1 MNEIQNLNPE
11 EQANLH
17 IVENMDVNNLPEIMK
32 SVLSLAQ
39 TSAEKDMLL
48 MSALVACG
56 SVMPNL
62 YVKYGIAAKR
72 YYPNLQ
78 LFIVGSAAC
87 GKGIAN
93 LALELV
99 KPIHDKMPLIIPG
112 DATYP
117 AFYQTL
123 ARQHG
128 RGYIHES
135 EGSVITDIWRS
146 STATYNTALRK
157 AAEHEPISRSRCK
170 EASVI
175 ACPQLSMVLTG
186 TFSQYHA
193 LVPSIENGY
202 FSRLLTLIVDEHQA
216 FNSRYV
222 QPSESSDGI
231 VQKCAEQLY
240 HLYES
245 LLFNRAREFR
255 LTPDQRTRLGHHLE
269 NAYPTL
275 IRMLGEDFHSVVL
288 RMAVHIERIAMILSA
303 LRMISSLTAQR
314 DSAEVP
320 LSISPESDSDTSS
333 SSISSELDSDTSS
346 PSISSELDS
355 DNSSLSGARGVRP
368 ENLVCSDLDYATA
381 ELIGNKLILHM
392 AQAYQLV
399 KGTER
404 ITLPTV
410 KPLDQKAIL
419 LSLLPDEFES
429 KTLVAEAQSQGIPQ
443 STVMRWCSQWID
455 RGMLYRLSFGHYKK
469 IA

>member
-1 MNEIQNLNPE
+1 MIENQNLNPE

-17 IVENMDVNNLPEIMK
+17 IVENMDVNNLPQMMQN
-32 SVLSLAQ
+32 VLSMAH
-39 TSAEKDMLL
+39 TPAEKDMLL

-62 YVKYGIAAKR
+62 YVKYGLAAKR

-99 KPIHDKMPLIIPG
+99 KPIHEKLPLIIPG

-146 STATYNTALRK
+146 STANYNTALRK
-157 AAEHEPISRSRCK
+157 AAEHEPISRARCK

-175 ACPQLSMVLTG
+175 ENPQLSMVLTG
-186 TFSQYHA
+186 TFSQYRA

-222 QPSESSDGI
+222 QPSENAGET
-231 VQKCAEQLY
+231 VKTCAEQLY
-240 HLYES
+240 CLYQHLLASKPREFK
-245 LLFNRAREFR
+245 LTDDQRAR
-255 LTPDQRTRLGHHLE
+255 LGAHLQT
-269 NAYPTL
+269 AYPTL

-288 RMAVHIERIAMILSA
+288 RMAVHIERIAMILTA
-303 LRMISSLTAQR
+303 LRLEQGVKTASLKDNR
-314 DSAEVP
+314 
-320 LSISPESDSDTSS
+320 LICSDSD
-333 SSISSELDSDTSS
+333 
-346 PSISSELDS
+346 
-355 DNSSLSGARGVRP
+355 
-368 ENLVCSDLDYATA
+368 YQTA

-399 KGTER
+399 KGTEKVEQ
-404 ITLPTV
+404 PKV
-410 KPLDQKAIL
+410 KPLDQKHIL
-419 LSLLPDEFES
+419 LSLLPEEFES
-429 KTLVAEAQSQGIPQ
+429 KRLVDEAKSQGL
-443 STVMRWCSQWID
+443 TERTAFRWNDEWQQTGVVLKI
-455 RGMLYRLSFGHYKK
+455 RHGVYKK
-469 IA
+469 CPAVA

>member
-1 MNEIQNLNPE
+1 MIQNLNSSE

-17 IVENMDVNNLPEIMK
+17 IVENMDVNNLPELMK
-32 SVLSLAQ
+32 SVLSLAH
-39 TSAEKDMLL
+39 TPAEKDMLL
-48 MSALVACG
+48 MSALTACSG
-56 SVMPNL
+56 VLPNL
-62 YVKYGIAAKR
+62 YFKYGIGAKR

-99 KPIHDKMPLIIPG
+99 KPIHEANPLIIPG

-123 ARQHG
+123 AKQKG

-146 STATYNTALRK
+146 STANYNTALRK
-157 AAEHEPISRSRCK
+157 AAEHETISRARCK

-175 ACPQLSMVLTG
+175 ENPQLSMVLTG

-216 FNSRYV
+216 FNSQYV
-222 QPSESSDGI
+222 QPSESSDET
-231 VQKCAEQLY
+231 VKTCAEQLY
-240 HLYES
+240 HLYEK
-245 LLFNRAREFR
+245 LLFSKPREFC

-269 NAYPTL
+269 TAYPTL

-303 LRMISSLTAQR
+303 LRSCEEQLKIKNY
-314 DSAEVP
+314 
-320 LSISPESDSDTSS
+320 
-333 SSISSELDSDTSS
+333 ELRM
-346 PSISSELDS
+346 E
-355 DNSSLSGARGVRP
+355 
-368 ENLVCSDLDYATA
+368 CSDVDYQTA
-381 ELIGNKLILHM
+381 EMIGNKLILHM

-399 KGTER
+399 KGTEK
-404 ITLPTV
+404 IEAPKV
-410 KPLDQKAIL
+410 KPLDQKQIL
-419 LSLLPDEFES
+419 LSLLPEEFES
-429 KTLVAEAQSQGIPQ
+429 KMLVDEAQLQGI
-443 STVMRWCSQWID
+443 SRRTAFNWIEEWQD
-455 RGMLYRLSFGHYKK
+455 HGTIIKIRHGVFTKRL
-469 IA
+469 AVA

>member
-1 MNEIQNLNPE
+1 MNEIQNLNSSE

-17 IVENMDVNNLPEIMK
+17 IVENMDVNNLPELMK
-32 SVLSLAQ
+32 SVLSLAH
-39 TSAEKDMLL
+39 TPAEKDMLL
-48 MSALVACG
+48 MSALTACSG
-56 SVMPNL
+56 VLPNL
-62 YVKYGIAAKR
+62 YFKYGIGAKR

-99 KPIHDKMPLIIPG
+99 KPIHDANPLIIPG

-123 ARQHG
+123 AKQKG

-146 STATYNTALRK
+146 STVNYNTALRK
-157 AAEHEPISRSRCK
+157 AAEHETISRARCK

-175 ACPQLSMVLTG
+175 ENPQLSMVLTG

-216 FNSRYV
+216 FNSQYV
-222 QPSESSDGI
+222 QPSESSDET
-231 VQKCAEQLY
+231 VKTCAEQLY
-240 HLYES
+240 HLYEK
-245 LLFNRAREFR
+245 LLFSKPREFC

-269 NAYPTL
+269 TAYPTL

-303 LRMISSLTAQR
+303 LRSCEEQLKIKNY
-314 DSAEVP
+314 
-320 LSISPESDSDTSS
+320 
-333 SSISSELDSDTSS
+333 ELRM
-346 PSISSELDS
+346 E
-355 DNSSLSGARGVRP
+355 
-368 ENLVCSDLDYATA
+368 CSDVDYQTA
-381 ELIGNKLILHM
+381 EMIGNKLILHM
-392 AQAYQLV
+392 AAAYRMI
-399 KGTER
+399 KGAEEVSV
-404 ITLPTV
+404 PKV
-410 KPLDQKAIL
+410 QPLDQRQML
-419 LSLLPDEFES
+419 LSLLPEEFES
-429 KTLVAEAQSQGIPQ
+429 KTLVAEAASQGIPQ
-443 STVMRWCSQWID
+443 STVMRWCSQWINQ
-455 RGMLYRLSFGHYKK
+455 GLLLRLAYGHYKK

>member
-1 MNEIQNLNPE
+1 MNEIQNLNSSE

-17 IVENMDVNNLPEIMK
+17 IVENMDVNNLPELMK
-32 SVLSLAQ
+32 SVLSLAH
-39 TSAEKDMLL
+39 TPAEKDMLL
-48 MSALVACG
+48 MSALTACSG
-56 SVMPNL
+56 VLPNL
-62 YVKYGIAAKR
+62 YFKYGIGAKR

-99 KPIHDKMPLIIPG
+99 KPIHEANPLIIPG

-123 ARQHG
+123 AKQKG

-146 STATYNTALRK
+146 STANYNTALRK
-157 AAEHEPISRSRCK
+157 AAEHETISRARCK

-175 ACPQLSMVLTG
+175 ENPQLSMVLTG
-186 TFSQYHA
+186 TFSQYKA

-216 FNSRYV
+216 FNSQYV
-222 QPSESSDGI
+222 EPSENSGDVI
-231 VQKCAEQLY
+231 KAAAEQLY
-240 HLYES
+240 HLYEK
-245 LLFNRAREFR
+245 LLFSKPREFR

-269 NAYPTL
+269 TAYPTL

-288 RMAVHIERIAMILSA
+288 RMAVHIERIALILSA
-303 LRMISSLTAQR
+303 LR
-314 DSAEVP
+314 
-320 LSISPESDSDTSS
+320 
-333 SSISSELDSDTSS
+333 S

-355 DNSSLSGARGVRP
+355 DTSSLSGARGVRP
-368 ENLVCSDLDYATA
+368 ENIVCADEDYATA

-399 KGTER
+399 KGTEKVS
-404 ITLPTV
+404 LPTV

-419 LSLLPDEFES
+419 LSLLPAEFES
-429 KTLVAEAQSQGIPQ
+429 KTLVAEAQSQGISRRTAIRWSDEWQ
-443 STVMRWCSQWID
+443 TVGLIQKIKY
-455 RGMLYRLSFGHYKK
+455 GTYKK

>member
-1 MNEIQNLNPE
+1 MIQNLNSSE
-11 EQANLH
+11 EQGNLH
-17 IVENMDVNNLPEIMK
+17 IVENMDVNNLPELMRN
-32 SVLSLAQ
+32 VLSLAQ
-39 TSAEKDMLL
+39 TPAEKDMLL
-48 MSALVACG
+48 MSALTACG

-62 YVKYGIAAKR
+62 YVKYGVAAKR

-99 KPIHDKMPLIIPG
+99 KPIHEATPLIIPG

-123 ARQHG
+123 AKQHG

-146 STATYNTALRK
+146 STANYNTALRK
-157 AAEHEPISRSRCK
+157 AAEHETISRSRCR

-175 ACPQLSMVLTG
+175 ENPQLSMVLTG

-202 FSRLLTLIVDEHQA
+202 FSRLITLIVDEHQA

-222 QPSESSDGI
+222 QPSDTSDNI
-231 VQKCAEQLY
+231 IKTAAEQLY
-240 HLYES
+240 HLYEK
-245 LLFNRAREFR
+245 LLFTKPREFC
-255 LTPDQRTRLGHHLE
+255 LTPDQRYRLGQHLE
-269 NAYPTL
+269 TAYPTL

-303 LRMISSLTAQR
+303 LRMASSVL
-314 DSAEVP
+314 P
-320 LSISPESDSDTSS
+320 
-333 SSISSELDSDTSS
+333 
-346 PSISSELDS
+346 
-355 DNSSLSGARGVRP
+355 DNIRL
-368 ENLVCSDLDYATA
+368 ECSDIDYATA

-392 AQAYQLV
+392 AQAYQLI

-404 ITLPTV
+404 LTLPTV

-429 KTLVAEAQSQGIPQ
+429 KHLVAEAQSQGI
-443 STVMRWCSQWID
+443 SRATVLRWNDEWQNHGLIQKIKY
-455 RGMLYRLSFGHYKK
+455 GLYKK

>member
-1 MNEIQNLNPE
+1 MNEIQNLNSSE
-11 EQANLH
+11 EQENLR
-17 IVENMDVNNLPEIMK
+17 IVENMDVNNLPELMQN
-32 SVLSLAQ
+32 VLSLAN
-39 TSAEKDMLL
+39 TPAEKDMLL

-62 YVKYGIAAKR
+62 YCKYGIAAKR

-99 KPIHDKMPLIIPG
+99 KPIHEKTPLIIPG
-112 DATYP
+112 DATYT

-123 ARQHG
+123 ARQNG

-146 STATYNTALRK
+146 STANYNTALRK
-157 AAEHEPISRSRCK
+157 AAEHETISRARCR

-175 ACPQLSMVLTG
+175 ENPQLSMVLTG
-186 TFSQYHA
+186 TFSQYKA

-222 QPSESSDGI
+222 QPSETSRETI
-231 VQKCAEQLY
+231 QTAAEQLY
-240 HLYES
+240 HLYEK
-245 LLFNRAREFR
+245 LLFTKAREFK
-255 LTPDQRTRLGHHLE
+255 LTTDQRTRLGKHLE
-269 NAYPTL
+269 TAYPTL

-288 RMAVHIERIAMILSA
+288 RMAVHIERIAMILTV
-303 LRMISSLTAQR
+303 LRLY
-314 DSAEVP
+314 EEK
-320 LSISPESDSDTSS
+320 SPITHYQ
-333 SSISSELDSDTSS
+333 S
-346 PSISSELDS
+346 PII
-355 DNSSLSGARGVRP
+355 
-368 ENLVCSDLDYATA
+368 CSPIDYAIA
-381 ELIGNKLILHM
+381 ELIGNKLLLHM

-399 KGTER
+399 KGTEK
-404 ITLPTV
+404 IEAPKV

-419 LSLLPDEFES
+419 LSLLPAEFES
-429 KTLVAEAQSQGIPQ
+429 KTLVAEAQSQGI
-443 STVMRWCSQWID
+443 SRATVLRWNDEWQNHGFIQKIKY
-455 RGMLYRLSFGHYKK
+455 GVYKK
-469 IA
+469 NA

>member
-1 MNEIQNLNPE
+1 MMEHLNSME
-11 EQANLH
+11 EQANLR
-17 IVENMDVNNLPEIMK
+17 IVENMDANNLPELLK

-39 TSAEKDMLL
+39 SPAEKDMLL
-48 MSALVACG
+48 MSALTACG

-62 YVKYGIAAKR
+62 YFRYGIAAKR

-99 KPIHDKMPLIIPG
+99 KPIHEANPLIIPG

-123 ARQHG
+123 AKQKG

-146 STATYNTALRK
+146 STANYNTALRK
-157 AAEHEPISRSRCK
+157 AAEHETISRSRCR

-175 ACPQLSMVLTG
+175 ENPQVSMVLTG

-202 FSRLLTLIVDEHQA
+202 FSRLITLIVDEHQA

-222 QPSESSDGI
+222 QPSENSGYVIKTAS
-231 VQKCAEQLY
+231 EQLF
-240 HLYES
+240 HMYES
-245 LLFNRAREFR
+245 LLFACPREFA
-255 LTPDQRTRLGHHLE
+255 LTPEQKQRLGHHLE
-269 NAYPTL
+269 TAYPTL
-275 IRMLGEDFHSVVL
+275 IRMLGEEFHSVVL

-303 LRMISSLTAQR
+303 LRGNMDL
-314 DSAEVP
+314 
-320 LSISPESDSDTSS
+320 
-333 SSISSELDSDTSS
+333 
-346 PSISSELDS
+346 
-355 DNSSLSGARGVRP
+355 
-368 ENLVCSDLDYATA
+368 CSDIDYATA

-392 AQAYQLV
+392 AQAYQLI
-399 KGTER
+399 KGTEH
-404 ITLPTV
+404 INLPTV
-410 KPLDQKAIL
+410 KPLDQKQIL

-429 KTLVAEAQSQGIPQ
+429 KTLVAEAQSQGI
-443 STVMRWCSQWID
+443 SRATVLRWNDEWQNYGLIQKIKY
-455 RGMLYRLSFGHYKK
+455 GVYKK

>member
-1 MNEIQNLNPE
+1 MNEIQNLIPE

-17 IVENMDVNNLPEIMK
+17 IVENMDVNNLPQLMQ
-32 SVLSLAQ
+32 SVLSMAH
-39 TSAEKDMLL
+39 TPAEKDMLL
-48 MSALVACG
+48 MSALTACG

-62 YVKYGIAAKR
+62 YVKYGVAAKR

-99 KPIHDKMPLIIPG
+99 KPVHEKTPLIIPG

-123 ARQHG
+123 ARQNG

-146 STATYNTALRK
+146 STANYNTALRK
-157 AAEHEPISRSRCK
+157 AAEHETISRARCR

-175 ACPQLSMVLTG
+175 ENPQVSMVLTG

-222 QPSESSDGI
+222 QPSENADNQLAAISQRLYGLY
-231 VQKCAEQLY
+231 EQL
-240 HLYES
+240 
-245 LLFNRAREFR
+245 LLSHPREFR
-255 LTPDQRTRLGHHLE
+255 LTPEQRTRLGHHLE
-269 NAYPTL
+269 TAYPTL

-288 RMAVHIERIAMILSA
+288 RMAVQIERIAMILSA
-303 LRMISSLTAQR
+303 LRS
-314 DSAEVP
+314 
-320 LSISPESDSDTSS
+320 LSISPESDSGSFSS
-333 SSISSELDSDTSS
+333 S
-346 PSISSELDS
+346 PVPR
-355 DNSSLSGARGVRP
+355 NSTEDL
-368 ENLVCSDLDYATA
+368 LCSDLDYATA

-399 KGTER
+399 KGTEKVHV
-404 ITLPTV
+404 PTV
-410 KPLDQKAIL
+410 RPLDQKQIL

-455 RGMLYRLSFGHYKK
+455 HSMLCRISYGHYKK